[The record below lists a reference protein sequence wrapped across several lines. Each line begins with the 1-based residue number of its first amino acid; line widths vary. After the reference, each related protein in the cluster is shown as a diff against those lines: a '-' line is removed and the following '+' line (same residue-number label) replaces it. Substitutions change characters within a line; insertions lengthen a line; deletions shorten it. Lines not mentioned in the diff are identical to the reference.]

1 MSDSLVVYIEDH
13 KAGAGLAIGLLE
25 AMEARRD
32 DEALSQFAASI
43 LADIKEDETTLQDL
57 ANQIGTGT
65 NMLKEATAWM
75 LEKAS
80 RIKLGANAS
89 GDFGTFEALEFLA
102 LGIQGKLSLWHAL
115 QVAAVLDGRL
125 RSLDFNTLIARA
137 ESQHARVEERRLAL
151 APTALAPAAVT

>member
-57 ANQIGTGT
+57 AT